1 MGDIVRFTKLTQRQ
15 VRESLVVLIHHALVH
30 FTEPEEGVREP
41 TFYQAD
47 PQSIMMRLRIGPIM
61 RVTEEQY
68 GKEVD
73 QDVVFNE
80 RCSCSNHDGLGS

>member
-1 MGDIVRFTKLTQRQ
+1 M
-15 VRESLVVLIHHALVH
+15 RESLVVLIHHALVH

-47 PQSIMMRLRIGPIM
+47 AQSIMMRLRIGPIM

-68 GKEVD
+68 GKEVS
-73 QDVVFNE
+73 
-80 RCSCSNHDGLGS
+80 RLGDEKREIQCRVTMI